1 MHKKL
6 AADLTSL
13 AHSILQLKNKEDVF
27 ALKEKA
33 YEVYEKLAVLAYV
46 EEYINTTPN
55 ATETKEELV
64 EKVEKN
70 LSNSYTVT
78 IKFENKRELIK
89 SLNTQF
95 NEIKKRYFVGRVMKT
110 GIGHEKSKIIN
121 VTIEE
126 DLGNEVIVFEESR
139 EIKDEQTEV
148 ESITEKVEKIVEEM
162 ELEVEVNDASEIE
175 ESVDLVEEKEVD
187 EPVVEEIIEQPFD
200 ELEQTLFSSDDFEKE
215 VEHESSDKK
224 TVTLEEELED
234 TISVEVAADLF
245 EKAEVKKSLN
255 DQLQKNIQI
264 GLNDRIAFVKNLF
277 DGSQEDFNRVVSQL
291 NSFKTEKEAKKFL
304 NKMVKP
310 DYDWSEK
317 EEYETRL
324 VEIVE
329 RRFA

>member
-46 EEYINTTPN
+46 EEYINTTPD

-64 EKVEKN
+64 EKVEN
-70 LSNSYTVT
+70 ASVV
-78 IKFENKRELIK
+78 IDEDEL
-89 SLNTQF
+89 
-95 NEIKKRYFVGRVMKT
+95 
-110 GIGHEKSKIIN
+110 
-121 VTIEE
+121 
-126 DLGNEVIVFEESR
+126 
-139 EIKDEQTEV
+139 TEV

-162 ELEVEVNDASEIE
+162 ELEVEVNDVSKIEETLDLEVEKEIE
-175 ESVDLVEEKEVD
+175 
-187 EPVVEEIIEQPFD
+187 EPVVEEILEQPFD
-200 ELEQTLFSSDDFEKE
+200 ELEQTLFSSDDFEKKE
-215 VEHESSDKK
+215 AHESSNKK